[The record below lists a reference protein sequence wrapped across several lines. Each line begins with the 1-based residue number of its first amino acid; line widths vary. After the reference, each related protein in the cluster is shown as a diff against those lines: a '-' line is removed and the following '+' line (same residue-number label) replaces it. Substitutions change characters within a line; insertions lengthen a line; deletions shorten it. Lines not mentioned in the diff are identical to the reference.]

1 MTLFNSERL
10 TSIDHAALSFPAEI
24 PFPLTEAN
32 VKWAESINLFSSD
45 VGLLRSDY
53 VEKAKTA
60 PSIEAASFLIDVV
73 FRRLKKK
80 VIQLDVLLSRG
91 VSLGDLQLSKLEE
104 IKDFHEFRDE
114 LLSLVSPE
122 NKANPLIRKIFG

>member
-10 TSIDHAALSFPAEI
+10 SKIDPAALSFPAEI
-24 PFPLTEAN
+24 PFPLTDAN
-32 VKWAESINLFSSD
+32 LKWAENINLFSSD

-53 VEKAKTA
+53 MEKAKSA

-91 VSLGDLQLSKLEE
+91 VSLGEAQIAKLEE
-104 IKDFHEFRDE
+104 IRDFQEFKEE

-122 NKANPLIRKIFG
+122 NKSNPLIRKIFG

>member
-1 MTLFNSERL
+1 M
-10 TSIDHAALSFPAEI
+10 
-24 PFPLTEAN
+24 
-32 VKWAESINLFSSD
+32 
-45 VGLLRSDY
+45 
-53 VEKAKTA
+53 
-60 PSIEAASFLIDVV
+60 IDVV

-104 IKDFHEFRDE
+104 IKDFHEFRNE